1 MYAIVDVAGQQF
13 KVEKDQKIYV
23 HRLEGKE
30 GDVVEFDRVL
40 LIEDG
45 DKILIGEP
53 IIQGALVSGKIISHL
68 KGDKVK
74 VFKKKRRKGYQVLTG
89 HRQYMS
95 QILIEDILEKVG
107 VKKDTGKKVA
117 AKPETTATV
126 KTSAKDKTSE
136 VKKVPTKKT
145 EEKPKAIPKTAT
157 KKQPAPAK
165 KSTAKTSPKAQTKTK
180 AAEKKPATRAGG
192 TGKKTATKKAAPKQG
207 GDSKKKT
214 E

>member
-13 KVEKDQKIYV
+13 KVEKNQKIYV

-53 IIQGALVSGKIISHL
+53 IIQGARVSGKIISHL

-74 VFKKKRRKGYQVLTG
+74 IFKKKKRKGYQVLKG

-95 QILIEDILEKVG
+95 QILIENIVDKGAKKKEVDKKAEGKPDTKVSADTP
-107 VKKDTGKKVA
+107 VK
-117 AKPETTATV
+117 E
-126 KTSAKDKTSE
+126 KTSA
-136 VKKVPTKKT
+136 VKKAAVKKSA
-145 EEKPKAIPKTAT
+145 EKPKAKPKAAL
-157 KKQPAPAK
+157 KKQPSPAK
-165 KSTAKTSPKAQTKTK
+165 KTTA
-180 AAEKKPATRAGG
+180 
-192 TGKKTATKKAAPKQG
+192 KAAPKKG
-207 GDSKKKT
+207 GSTKKKT